1 MSLVTRDTRLRP
13 IDEECAYR
21 TRIAHSLTLA
31 PPLPPLQF
39 FKKGKLY
46 TARVIMLGA
55 FAAVVVV
62 IKFQPSSA
70 QRGREGGREAVL
82 RLEKRPSE
90 E

>member
-46 TARVIMLGA
+46 TARVIMLDA
-55 FAAVVVV
+55 FAAFVV

-70 QRGREGGREAVL
+70 RLGERTSERGDL
-82 RLEKRPSE
+82 RVSWLHGFK
-90 E
+90 